1 MIQGGDGDQQAGG
14 KRERERERGGILGRE
29 KKRRQ
34 DITDD
39 IDSHTIQTS
48 SLPKWWW

>member
-14 KRERERERGGILGRE
+14 KREREREGILGRK

-34 DITDD
+34 DITNDV
-39 IDSHTIQTS
+39 DSHTIQTS